1 MTTSKPAYKDTWIN
15 TGRKLVLIK
24 DLIRKLQDLYDQE
37 MQHVDVMGEPEICI
51 DVFEE
56 TGHGGRQYAGVHT
69 GDFVFDR
76 TADGV
81 YNVISAFAESYPK
94 ESK

>member
-1 MTTSKPAYKDTWIN
+1 M
-15 TGRKLVLIK
+15 LIQ
-24 DLIRKLQDLYDQE
+24 DLIRRLQELYDQE
-37 MQHVDVMGEPEICI
+37 AAHVDVMGEPEICI

-56 TGHGGRQYAGVHT
+56 VDGHRQYAGIHT
-69 GDFVFDR
+69 GDFVFDK

-81 YNVISAFAESYPK
+81 YNVISAFAENYPR

>member
-1 MTTSKPAYKDTWIN
+1 M
-15 TGRKLVLIK
+15 LIK
-24 DLIRKLQDLYDQE
+24 DLIKKLQALYDE
-37 MQHVDVMGEPEICI
+37 EAPHIEVMGEPEICI
-51 DVFEE
+51 DVFEKVD
-56 TGHGGRQYAGVHT
+56 GHFRYAGIHT

-81 YNVISAFAESYPK
+81 YNVISAFAENYPR